1 MNLDLIYFQIICIY
15 VHRFNFVNIVLM
27 EEVLDKMHSRPGTKR
42 GSGNLQRTLF
52 QNVSIAAPS
61 VLGEAGLL
69 WGMENGMIFDLIFD
83 NIHLMG
89 TQIKYL
95 LINK

>member
-1 MNLDLIYFQIICIY
+1 
-15 VHRFNFVNIVLM
+15 M

-61 VLGEAGLL
+61 VLGEADLL

-83 NIHLMG
+83 NIHLMW
-89 TQIKYL
+89 KE
-95 LINK
+95 LIIDSIDHFYHK

>member
-1 MNLDLIYFQIICIY
+1 MF
-15 VHRFNFVNIVLM
+15 
-27 EEVLDKMHSRPGTKR
+27 SRPGTKR

-61 VLGEAGLL
+61 VLCEADLL
-69 WGMENGMIFDLIFD
+69 WGIEDRVIFDLIFD

-89 TQIKYL
+89 KE
-95 LINK
+95 LIIDSIDH